1 MTEPASADWR
11 LETLAVHGGYRPDPT
26 TRAAAVPIYQT
37 VAFAFD
43 DTQHGA
49 DLFDLKV
56 QGNIY
61 SRIMNPTND
70 VLEQR
75 VAALEGG
82 IGALAL
88 ASGQAAVTYS
98 ILTIAEAG
106 DNIVSSSTL
115 YGGTYNL
122 FAHTLPQYGISTRF
136 ADPREPAAFDALIDA
151 RTKAI
156 FAESVGNPLG
166 NITDIAAL
174 AEIAHRHGLPL
185 IVDNTVPTPYLLRP
199 FEHGADIVV
208 HSLTKYLG
216 GHGTSL
222 GGAIVDSGKFPW
234 AKHAERFR
242 RLNEPDVS
250 YHGVVYTDAFGA
262 AAYIGRARVVPLR
275 NTGAALS
282 PFNAF
287 QILQG
292 IETLALRIERAG
304 AERTVSIVPQAQ
316 RDDETGKQVGR
327 IGAAL
332 ALQTPSVDVRYGV
345 LESVELGARR
355 TWDISVY
362 SLKMFGRMVTGE
374 ASLKNLSGPVTI
386 ADYAGKSARLGL
398 SAFLSF
404 LALVS
409 ISLGVLN
416 LLPIPVLDGGHL
428 LYYLVEAATGKAVS
442 ERWQLILQRAGLI
455 CIVALSAIALFNDLA
470 RLIHF

>member
-1 MTEPASADWR
+1 MTDQAASNWR
-11 LETLAVHGGYRPDPT
+11 LETIAVHGGYRPDPT
-26 TRAAAVPIYQT
+26 TRAVAVPIYQT
-37 VAFAFD
+37 VAYAFD

-61 SRIMNPTND
+61 TRIMNPTTD

-75 VAALEGG
+75 IAALEGG

-88 ASGQAAVTYS
+88 ASGQSAVTYA
-98 ILTIAEAG
+98 IQTIAEAG
-106 DNIVSSSTL
+106 DNIVSASSL

-122 FAHTLPQYGISTRF
+122 FAHTLPQYGITTRF
-136 ADPREPAAFDALIDA
+136 ADPRDPASFEPLIDA

-166 NITDIAAL
+166 NVTDIAAL
-174 AEIAHRHGLPL
+174 AEVAHRHGIPL
-185 IVDNTVPTPYLLRP
+185 IVDNTVPSPYLLRP

-234 AKHAERFR
+234 AEHADRFK

-250 YHGVVYTDAFGA
+250 YHGVVYTEAFGP

-275 NTGAALS
+275 NMGAAIS

-292 IETLALRIERAG
+292 IETLALRIERISDNALKIAQHLARHENVEWVNYAG
-304 AERTVSIVPQAQ
+304 LPDHPDHPIVARYLSGRAPGILTFGVKGGRDGGAKFQDALKLFTRLVNIGDTKSLATHPASTTHRQLSPAELAKAGVKEETVRLSIGIEHI
-316 RDDETGKQVGR
+316 DDLLADLDQ
-327 IGAAL
+327 AL
-332 ALQTPSVDVRYGV
+332 A
-345 LESVELGARR
+345 
-355 TWDISVY
+355 
-362 SLKMFGRMVTGE
+362 
-374 ASLKNLSGPVTI
+374 
-386 ADYAGKSARLGL
+386 
-398 SAFLSF
+398 
-404 LALVS
+404 
-409 ISLGVLN
+409 
-416 LLPIPVLDGGHL
+416 
-428 LYYLVEAATGKAVS
+428 
-442 ERWQLILQRAGLI
+442 QL
-455 CIVALSAIALFNDLA
+455 
-470 RLIHF
+470 